1 MTSIW
6 DNYCLW
12 LPILVWFLAQ
22 IIKVIADIV
31 SCKKFSVKRLWGS
44 GGMPSSHSA
53 LVMSISTLAALER
66 GVDSLE
72 FAACLIFS
80 SIVMYDAAGVRRAA
94 GKQARVLNQIIEN
107 ADHIDVGEKLID
119 LLGHSPFEVLM
130 GATVGVVATLAFYNF
145 FVL

>member
-1 MTSIW
+1 MANIW
-6 DNYCLW
+6 KNYALW
-12 LPILVWFLAQ
+12 IPILVWFLAQ
-22 IIKVIADIV
+22 AIKVIADILIY
-31 SCKKFSVKRLWGS
+31 KKISIKRLWGS

-53 LVMSISTLAALER
+53 FVMSITTLGALMK
-66 GVDSLE
+66 GIDSFE

-107 ADHIDVGEKLID
+107 DGSIDIGEKLKE

-130 GATVGVVATLAFYNF
+130 GAVVGIVATIAFF
-145 FVL
+145 RLWI